1 MKTMKQ
7 LTSYTVKKE
16 GKKSQVKIGDVKE
29 MLGILSDILYDD
41 FSVSVILYKNG
52 FNRSKRKK
60 K

>member
-1 MKTMKQ
+1 MNIKK
-7 LTSYTVKKE
+7 LASIIAKKE

-29 MLGILSDILYDD
+29 MLGILSDILYAD

-52 FNRSKRKK
+52 FNRAKRKK